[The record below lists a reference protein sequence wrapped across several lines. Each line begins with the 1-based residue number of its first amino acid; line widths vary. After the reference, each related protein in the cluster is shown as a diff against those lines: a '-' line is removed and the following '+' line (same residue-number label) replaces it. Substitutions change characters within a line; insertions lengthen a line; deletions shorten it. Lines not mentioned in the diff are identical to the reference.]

1 MTRFDRAA
9 LIRIIAGHPASTA
22 DDLEELVR
30 VVSDAAAL
38 TARERADTLATM
50 ADEYRM
56 IADDEDAAGE
66 DA

>member
-1 MTRFDRAA
+1 MTIFDRAT
-9 LIRIIAGHPASTA
+9 LIRMIAGHPASTS
-22 DDLEELVR
+22 DDLEDLVR
-30 VVSDAAAL
+30 AVTDAAAL

-66 DA
+66 DD